1 MTDLGSD
8 VKDRIAGKTDKDLVV
23 MLMGN
28 PDDYVPDA
36 WAFAQSEAQ
45 RRGITAINTATL
57 QRLEEEE
64 AQQAE
69 RAQPDA
75 EPYVPIGKARGL
87 RAIFDLFVVFAGF
100 PIARFISLAV
110 PASAPADLA
119 KSSAALIFASVFV
132 SLVVGDLFFRSAIQP
147 RKSKAA
153 RGFLAAAIMIPCI
166 LFNIVGNDIAKGLQ
180 SRRMAQLKE
189 REANKRSAP
198 YSQRGADAPL

>member
-1 MTDLGSD
+1 MTNLGSD
-8 VKDRIAGKTDKDLVV
+8 VKDRIAGKTDKDLVA

-36 WAFAQSEAQ
+36 WAFAHAEAQ
-45 RRGITAINTATL
+45 RRGISDINAATL

-64 AQQAE
+64 TQQAKQV
-69 RAQPDA
+69 RPDA

-100 PIARFISLAV
+100 PIAHFISLAV
-110 PASAPADLA
+110 PASAPEDLA
-119 KSSAALIFASVFV
+119 KSSSVLIFLSVFV
-132 SLVVGDLFFRSAIQP
+132 SLAVGDLFFRSAIQP

-166 LFNIVGNDIAKGLQ
+166 LINIVGNDIAKGLQ
-180 SRRMAQLKE
+180 AKRMAQLKE
-189 REANKRSAP
+189 QEANKRSAP
-198 YSQRGADAPL
+198 YSQRAADAPL